1 MDWLTVSL
9 SLNFLL
15 GLAVIAL
22 VWKMRTAL
30 QQEEECGAE
39 LAAEL
44 ERGGPADKKG
54 KRQRLVIALEILNP
68 MELVAERSWIGGKF
82 SNLSPGLM
90 HRIVVNQTRDQLTSG
105 MKENGVEV
113 DVRIIR
119 LNP

>member
-1 MDWLTVSL
+1 MDWLTVSV
-9 SLNFLL
+9 SLNLL
-15 GLAVIAL
+15 LTLAVIVL
-22 VWKMRTAL
+22 VWKLRTHP
-30 QQEEECGAE
+30 QHEDERDAE

-44 ERGGPADKKG
+44 EGPADQNG

-68 MELVAERSWIGGKF
+68 LELVAERSWIGGKF

-90 HRIVVNQTRDQLTSG
+90 HRIVVNQTRDQLTTG

-113 DVRIIR
+113 DVRVIR